1 MTSTANVPGKYIPEE
16 TVGAHEGA
24 HRSQGCGACNML
36 LGAFETHGST
46 NGFRELSNLSK
57 GSCHIWQYHHL
68 GYRIGNCH
76 MIRYGRMI
84 HHQKL
89 YLPPAAD

>member
-24 HRSQGCGACNML
+24 HRSRGCGACNML

-46 NGFRELSNLSK
+46 NGFRDLRNLSK
-57 GSCHIWQYHHL
+57 GGCHIWQYHNL
-68 GYRIGNCH
+68 GYRVGS
-76 MIRYGRMI
+76 
-84 HHQKL
+84 
-89 YLPPAAD
+89 